1 MRRSDSWLV
10 SYGHDAVKLFDEI
23 LMKKRKLDVPL
34 VILVAAICRRGLS
47 WDLEDSTVVTID
59 GIDEFAHPLK
69 CL

>member
-1 MRRSDSWLV
+1 M
-10 SYGHDAVKLFDEI
+10 KLFDEI

-34 VILVAAICRRGLS
+34 VILVAAIADCRRGLS